1 MAEGGEWGEE
11 PAADTDMGVAGEG
24 VRRKSKVAL
33 DEVEVGDA
41 GETDMGDSD
50 DLGLD
55 ASDTDMGGDEPQ
67 MDLGLKDQSKAG
79 PRQETGDL
87 GLED

>member
-11 PAADTDMGVAGEG
+11 PEVDTDMGVAGEG

-41 GETDMGDSD
+41 GETDMGDPD
-50 DLGLD
+50 DLGL
-55 ASDTDMGGDEPQ
+55 DTDMGGDSTQ
-67 MDLGLKDQSKAG
+67 TDLGLKDRPKGG
-79 PRQETGDL
+79 PNQETGDL
-87 GLED
+87 GFED